1 MTPHLMVY
9 SLDDPD
15 TAGPLAAVHPDGA
28 ITGTLDPALART
40 IRDAVR
46 DPLTTVYTADHRMV
60 LGPATRHDPR
70 GRDWLGLVCAALA
83 RRGLRGVPVGYP
95 QAPAPWD
102 EDPPGLVY

>member
-1 MTPHLMVY
+1 MNPHVVVY

-15 TAGPLAAVHPDGA
+15 PAGPLATVHADGT
-28 ITGTLDPALART
+28 ITGTLDPALAHT
-40 IRDAVR
+40 IRAAVR
-46 DPLTTVYTADHRMV
+46 DPLTTAYTPDHRMV

-70 GRDWLGLVCAALA
+70 GRDWPGLVCAALA

-102 EDPPGLVY
+102 EDQPGLVY